1 MHLDLSELTRFRADL
16 PRACSRAT
24 TSATATP
31 SCTPSCPRTRTS
43 TAACSAPWASKL
55 VCDTRGFYYFV
66 PEQVGAQVNKT
77 AQRLALFTFILVEHL
92 ADQGRDPL
100 SVLDGG
106 SIGREELPPLL
117 EKYRDLFLQAEV
129 QTQEELEEKV
139 MRRLTQLGF
148 ASEDSGVYRF
158 MPPMHR
164 FLDVCLS
171 VQQDR
176 NLSASLHA
184 DLPLQTPVLVDD
196 GEIEPLMA
204 SDEEL
209 SEESEED
216 ALARAIAEEHA
227 QQEADA

>member
-1 MHLDLSELTRFRADL
+1 M
-16 PRACSRAT
+16 
-24 TSATATP
+24 
-31 SCTPSCPRTRTS
+31 
-43 TAACSAPWASKL
+43 
-55 VCDTRGFYYFV
+55 
-66 PEQVGAQVNKT
+66 
-77 AQRLALFTFILVEHL
+77 
-92 ADQGRDPL
+92 
-100 SVLDGG
+100 
-106 SIGREELPPLL
+106 
-117 EKYRDLFLQAEV
+117 